1 MRASKFCLLVM
12 LDAFAWLLQS
22 LIALN
27 KRLRKKVRK
36 LKRRPVE
43 ADAGMTDN
51 SKEQATGKKKRGG
64 GSRNDGVNGERI
76 GAERQRKK
84 ERNDIARA
92 AAAASSR
99 AGVRSMCP
107 QSSWQCLLL
116 SCLLLVFFFR

>member
-1 MRASKFCLLVM
+1 M

-22 LIALN
+22 LIAVN

-64 GSRNDGVNGERI
+64 GSRNDGVNGKRS